1 MKILIRKP
9 KLYKTHCAVTLPFLS
24 SPDRRCSLQ
33 SLPLPAIA
41 CAFPSSPS
49 KPPAPS
55 PLPHHKPPVAD
66 AFPIL
71 SRRRLPP
78 FPLQDVVH
86 LRTIGVIPLTRT
98 PPLSLPANEDPSA
111 VVAGR
116 PPSADEDAVS
126 AVPVGCEIMATVA
139 LQSPP
144 SMLRSRR
151 SLTCFRPPSARQ
163 HLSNRVRSSADAGS
177 DLVAEKD
184 TASSL
189 SEDRPVGT
197 QKRSS
202 SLISAANVQK
212 AIRGLEDPTTET
224 HFMEAFIL
232 DNVHLLEFETI
243 DQATVEVYFYT
254 QCDIFLH
261 FHTDKFFSWLQIK
274 VAYENKCEE
283 LMNKGLDEAEKM
295 EELELLKES
304 YDILSSEEER
314 RLYDW
319 SLVRSE
325 KPDRYVWPF
334 EVDRIKLSTEPPPAQ
349 EPEDVGPTRLVGYFF
364 LAWLILSVALS
375 VTINR

>member
-1 MKILIRKP
+1 
-9 KLYKTHCAVTLPFLS
+9 
-24 SPDRRCSLQ
+24 
-33 SLPLPAIA
+33 
-41 CAFPSSPS
+41 
-49 KPPAPS
+49 
-55 PLPHHKPPVAD
+55 
-66 AFPIL
+66 
-71 SRRRLPP
+71 
-78 FPLQDVVH
+78 
-86 LRTIGVIPLTRT
+86 
-98 PPLSLPANEDPSA
+98 
-111 VVAGR
+111 
-116 PPSADEDAVS
+116 
-126 AVPVGCEIMATVA
+126 MATVA

-212 AIRGLEDPTTET
+212 AIRGL
-224 HFMEAFIL
+224 AI
-232 DNVHLLEFETI
+232 
-243 DQATVEVYFYT
+243 
-254 QCDIFLH
+254 
-261 FHTDKFFSWLQIK
+261 TDADHYGRLGISRKSSYDQIK